1 MDLILWRHADAED
14 GMPDEARKLTA
25 KGEKQAR
32 RVAKWLARRLPEE
45 TRILVSPAK
54 RAQQTARALSKNFET
69 CAEVGTT
76 TMPVALLKAAGWP
89 DQDGAVLVV
98 GHQPVIGHTLSIL
111 SRRGQRLG
119 GQEGCGVVAGKP
131 RQRRGCR
138 ARGNGAG
145 SCVMR
150 RRAPQG

>member
-76 TMPVALLKAAGWP
+76 TMPAALLKAAGWP

-111 SRRGQRLG
+111 LAGEASDWAVKKGAVWWLASRGSG
-119 GQEGCGVVAGKP
+119 EVVV
-131 RQRRGCR
+131 R
-138 ARGNGAG
+138 A
-145 SCVMR
+145 VM
-150 RRAPQG
+150 APDLV